1 MERIF
6 LLETTILKYTREG
19 VKSVLLILNGKI
31 NNTLEQILEF
41 KENYEADTVGSRT
54 IGTK

>member
-1 MERIF
+1 VERIF